1 MKKKDIMSAR
11 RWFWF
16 NLVLTILYYIDL
28 GIFYVEGKWFWFLI
42 YLLFGFSFTLITMFF
57 WSIGFGGRR

>member
-16 NLVLTILYYIDL
+16 SLVLTILNYIDL
-28 GIFYVEGKWFWFLI
+28 GIFYVEGKWFWFLV
-42 YLLFGFSFTLITMFF
+42 YLIFSFSLTFISALL
-57 WSIGFGGRR
+57 WSIGYGGRK

>member
-16 NLVLTILYYIDL
+16 SLVLTILNYIDL
-28 GIFYVEGKWFWFLI
+28 GIFYIEGKWFWFLI
-42 YLLFGFSFTLITMFF
+42 YLLFSFSLTLVTMLF